1 MLLSAAIWLQ
11 NTGLMRAL
19 RESDRGYETL
29 LALHVS
35 CISLFAAM
43 ILLTDLRLLNLAPRG
58 YSVSDIVD
66 QLRVP
71 KRIGFLC
78 VATFGFLMFGM
89 KAEEYYLNVFFR
101 IKVLLFLL
109 VAVHALIF
117 RRRVYNCTADLDQ
130 RAKPPVRAQ
139 VAAALSLLLW
149 FGIVCA
155 GRGIG
160 YIHPPPFSH
169 HFDLARVTQTPA
181 APSENDAAVMLPSD
195 STHSVFQEKGAHDAN
210 R

>member
-35 CISLFAAM
+35 CIAFFAAM
-43 ILLTDLRLLNLAPRG
+43 ILLTDLRLLHLAPSG

-89 KAEEYYLNVFFR
+89 KAEEYYLNIFFR

-109 VAVHALIF
+109 VAAHALVF
-117 RRRVYNCTADLDQ
+117 RPRVYNRAADLEGS
-130 RAKPPVRAQ
+130 AKPPLRAQ
-139 VAAALSLLLW
+139 AAALLSMLLW

-169 HFDLARVTQTPA
+169 HFALARIGESPS
-181 APSENDAAVMLPSD
+181 APSEDHAAVVLTSD
-195 STHSVFQEKGAHDAN
+195 STPSFFHEKGAHDADH
-210 R
+210 